1 VVKKEIRDDEFYA
14 GSGLSPL
21 MHVGRNERGKPI
33 LSSQKVERGV
43 GNAGLPIHKKEA
55 SSMSAMRKRNG
66 EDRGEEVSVAAT
78 EID

>member
-1 VVKKEIRDDEFYA
+1 MEEKICNDEFYA

-21 MHVGRNERGKPI
+21 MGVGRNQRRKPI
-33 LSSQKVERGV
+33 LSPQIVDRGV
-43 GNAGLPIHKKEA
+43 RNAGLPIHKKEA
-55 SSMSAMRKRNG
+55 GSMSAMRKRNG